1 MATKPVSEDELARQ
15 PNPEAENAGRGEESV
30 TASWAVQRILVAL
43 DASAGSLAALNAAVN
58 LASRLNSEVHGLF
71 VEDIN
76 FFRLA
81 ELPFAREIR
90 YGESAS
96 RQVESEELQRRLRAR
111 AAILRHELEMLAE
124 QNKLRSTFHV
134 VRGAVESELMAAA
147 RDSDLLALGRLG
159 HSLVGRTR
167 LGSAARSAVA
177 HAVSPVLLVCPDVEG
192 GPIVVLYDGSA
203 AGRRALAVAAAVAG
217 QDGDAAELRVLV
229 WGPDEQTAFD
239 RRQLAA
245 RLLEPA
251 GQRAQFQHSSAD
263 SAALIVEW
271 VNRQHGSLLI
281 LPARSDDLPVTTME
295 HLVDDAEQ
303 HLLLIR

>member
-1 MATKPVSEDELARQ
+1 MSDDRLVPETNREVEAATGSEETLS
-15 PNPEAENAGRGEESV
+15 ESWSV
-30 TASWAVQRILVAL
+30 RRILVAL
-43 DASAGSLAALNAAVN
+43 DASAASLAALNAAVN
-58 LASRLNSEVHGLF
+58 LASRLHSEVHGLF

-76 FFRLA
+76 LFRLA

-90 YGESAS
+90 YGETVS
-96 RQVESEELQRRLRAR
+96 RQVEREELQRGLRAR
-111 AAILRHELEMLAE
+111 AAVLRHELAALAE
-124 QNKLRSTFHV
+124 QNKLRSTFQV
-134 VRGAVESELMAAA
+134 VRGAVDSELVAAA

-159 HSLVGRTR
+159 HSFVRRTR
-167 LGSAARSAVA
+167 LGSAARSVVA
-177 HAVSPVLLVCPDVEG
+177 RAASPVLLVRPDVEG
-192 GPIVVLYDGSA
+192 GPVVVLYDGSA

-217 QDGDAAELRVLV
+217 QDGDAPELRVLV

-251 GQRAQFQHSSAD
+251 GLRAQFQHTCSD
-263 SAALIVEW
+263 SATRLVEW

-281 LPARSDDLPVTTME
+281 LSARGDELPATTIE
-295 HLVDDAEQ
+295 RLVDDAEQ